1 MATSPGLAGSVR
13 TVALVLAHSATGG
26 GCAAGTTGAGRGCWP
41 IRSTAAG
48 VAAPTMKADWD
59 FATWLPPSP

>member
-1 MATSPGLAGSVR
+1 MATSPSLAGSVR
-13 TVALVLAHSATGG
+13 TVALVLAVLGYRRRLPRRDHWSRPRLLAHQE
-26 GCAAGTTGAGRGCWP
+26 
-41 IRSTAAG
+41 SAAG